1 MKNWIKWKLIANG
14 YKSQNCRSQ
23 TSNMENKH
31 AEISEY
37 KNMTLMRIPEHE
49 EENNDE

>member
-1 MKNWIKWKLIANG
+1 
-14 YKSQNCRSQ
+14 
-23 TSNMENKH
+23 MENKH

-49 EENNDE
+49 EENNDEQIQNVTSKKQNKCTSKEI